1 MRHLL
6 RIDGLRCEFSRCMQT
21 PTMRVC
27 GAASEHALLGKLVC
41 KASPALLAETG
52 GGKNAKIK
60 PPACAQDIPGDRG
73 ILAHAGGPFFLPA
86 RGHRRQ
92 AGGGGWL

>member
-27 GAASEHALLGKLVC
+27 GAASEHALLGKLAC

-52 GGKNAKIK
+52 GGKKK
-60 PPACAQDIPGDRG
+60 
-73 ILAHAGGPFFLPA
+73 
-86 RGHRRQ
+86 
-92 AGGGGWL
+92 